1 MLLPAETEV
10 SMRVE
15 QVMYPALRQVVKR
28 PKLAGFVLGRDR
40 WGNPFSEA
48 AYADPHPVLELMR
61 ADGPVAYHRLY
72 QQWFVLG
79 YDEARQLLTSD
90 ALTNTAQVDVLLQVR
105 PYSKLTPRAQG
116 FLRMFLN
123 VTDPPQH
130 TRLRGLVSRVFTPA
144 RVRALEPQV
153 GPIVDELLSG
163 LEGRDR
169 FDVMQDVA
177 IPLPVNVIGTLLGLP
192 RERWEWS
199 QRTTDHVIRLVDP
212 FVWFD
217 PDEMNDTVDEVFEYY
232 GALAEERLADPQ
244 DDLISALVSVEEDG
258 DRLSRDEL
266 VTMVFFLMAAGH
278 ETTTRLLGTS
288 LLALFRN
295 PDQREL
301 VRTTPDLWPNAVEEL
316 LRYDTSVRNV
326 GRGTTAPI
334 EIGGVTIPANSN
346 VVVNLGAANR
356 DPRRWDRPDELR
368 LDRDD
373 PSPLSFAHGAHYCV
387 GAALARMELRVALQ
401 AMVERMGEYSIDEA
415 GIEWNES
422 LILRGPRLMTMRPG

>member
-1 MLLPAETEV
+1 M
-10 SMRVE
+10 
-15 QVMYPALRQVVKR
+15 
-28 PKLAGFVLGRDR
+28 
-40 WGNPFSEA
+40 
-48 AYADPHPVLELMR
+48 
-61 ADGPVAYHRLY
+61 Y
-72 QQWFVLG
+72 QQWFVFG

-244 DDLISALVSVEEDG
+244 DDLISALVSVEPMWQWVEPA
-258 DRLSRDEL
+258 S
-266 VTMVFFLMAAGH
+266 
-278 ETTTRLLGTS
+278 TS
-288 LLALFRN
+288 LLESQSL
-295 PDQREL
+295 
-301 VRTTPDLWPNAVEEL
+301 EL
-316 LRYDTSVRNV
+316 L
-326 GRGTTAPI
+326 A
-334 EIGGVTIPANSN
+334 
-346 VVVNLGAANR
+346 
-356 DPRRWDRPDELR
+356 
-368 LDRDD
+368 
-373 PSPLSFAHGAHYCV
+373 SP
-387 GAALARMELRVALQ
+387 
-401 AMVERMGEYSIDEA
+401 
-415 GIEWNES
+415 
-422 LILRGPRLMTMRPG
+422 